1 MGQTSTKRIN
11 IYFVTIVIT
20 LGGLL
25 FGYDTGVIN
34 GTQFYFSKY
43 FELTGWLKGFI
54 VSSALLGALLG
65 AASAGVIS
73 KSIGRKKSLIISAIL
88 FSISAWGSGLP
99 EMLPESMTL
108 MVVFRILGGIAIG
121 MASMN
126 APMYIAEIAP
136 AKIRGTLVTYY
147 QMAVVIGFF
156 VVFLA
161 TYFIGNGLT
170 EQQNI
175 DYGWRY
181 MFWSELVPALAF
193 LLLLFM
199 VPKSPRWLM
208 IKGNEEE
215 AKNVL
220 VAIHGQE
227 MADKEFVE
235 IKESIEKEGSVEK
248 VSIFKKSLFPIVVI
262 GTVLS
267 VLQQFTGINA
277 VLYYGA
283 DIFEQALGFGKEDI
297 LLQQIL
303 LATVNLLFTFIAMF
317 TVDKLGRKPLLII
330 GGFGMLIGFLIMGF
344 TLYLSD
350 YSAVNSAGLPAISST
365 EGIICLIGI
374 LMFIG
379 SFAMSMGPIVWVLL
393 SEIFPNSIRSTAM
406 AIAVAAQWLANYF
419 VSQTFPIVVESDANR
434 LVADGGTWNN
444 SLPYF
449 LFSAFIIFIIFFT
462 WKWIPETKGKT
473 LEEME
478 AIFNKG
484 KS

>member
-54 VSSALLGALLG
+54 VSSALLGALVG
-65 AASAGVIS
+65 AASAGMIS
-73 KSIGRKKSLIISAIL
+73 KSIGRKKSLIISAVL
-88 FSISAWGSGLP
+88 FSVSAWGSGLP
-99 EMLPESMTL
+99 EILPESMTL

-126 APMYIAEIAP
+126 APMYIAEISP
-136 AKIRGTLVTYY
+136 AKNRGTLVTYY

-170 EQQNI
+170 EEQNI

-193 LLLLFM
+193 LILLFM
-199 VPKSPRWLM
+199 VPRSPRWLM
-208 IKGNEEE
+208 IKGKEEE

-227 MADKEFVE
+227 MADKEFTE
-235 IKESIEKEGSVEK
+235 IKESIQKEGK
-248 VSIFKKSLFPIVVI
+248 VKKASIFQKSLFPIVII

-267 VLQQFTGINA
+267 ILQQFTGINA

-330 GGFGMLIGFLIMGF
+330 GGFGMLVGFLIMGF

-449 LFSAFIIFIIFFT
+449 LFSAFIVFIIFFT

-478 AIFNKG
+478 GLFTK
-484 KS
+484 

>member
-1 MGQTSTKRIN
+1 MSTSQKRIN
-11 IYFVTIVIT
+11 IYFITIVIT

-25 FGYDTGVIN
+25 FGFDTGVIN

-54 VSSALLGALLG
+54 VSSALLGALVG
-65 AASAGVIS
+65 AAGAGVVS
-73 KSIGRKKSLIISAIL
+73 KSIGRKNSLIIAAVL

-99 EMLPESMTL
+99 SMLPESMGL
-108 MVVFRILGGIAIG
+108 MVFFRILGGIAIG

-126 APMYIAEIAP
+126 APMYIAEISP
-136 AKIRGTLVTYY
+136 ADKRGTLVTYY
-147 QMAVVIGFF
+147 QMAVVVGFF
-156 VVFLA
+156 VVFLT
-161 TYFIGNGLT
+161 TYFIGNGMT
-170 EQQNI
+170 EEENI
-175 DYGWRY
+175 NMGWRY
-181 MFWSELVPALAF
+181 MFWSELVPALLF
-193 LLLLFM
+193 FFLLFM
-199 VPKSPRWLM
+199 VPRSPRWLM
-208 IKGNEEE
+208 IKGREEE
-215 AKNVL
+215 AKEVL
-220 VAIHGQE
+220 TQIHGAE
-227 MADKEFVE
+227 VAEKELVE
-235 IKESIEKEGSVEK
+235 IRDSIQQEGK
-248 VSIFKKSLFPIVVI
+248 VKKASIFQKSLFPIVVI

-267 VLQQFTGINA
+267 ILQQFTGINA

-283 DIFEQALGFGKEDI
+283 DIFEQALGFTQEDV

-330 GGFGMLIGFLIMGF
+330 GGVGMLVGFLMMGF

-350 YSAVNSAGLPAISST
+350 YSQLNSAGLPTISSA

-374 LMFIG
+374 LLFIG

-393 SEIFPNSIRSTAM
+393 AEIFPNRIRSTAM

-419 VSQTFPIVVESDANR
+419 VSQTFPIMVESDANK
-434 LVADGGTWNN
+434 LQMDGGVWNN

-449 LFSAFIIFIIFFT
+449 IFSAFILFIIFFS

-478 AIFNKG
+478 AIFAKK

>member
-1 MGQTSTKRIN
+1 MGQTSTNRIN
-11 IYFVTIVIT
+11 IYFITIVIT

-25 FGYDTGVIN
+25 FGFDTGVIN

-54 VSSALLGALLG
+54 VSSALLGALVG

-73 KSIGRKKSLIISAIL
+73 KSIGRKNSLIASAIL
-88 FSISAWGSGLP
+88 FAISAWGSGLP
-99 EMLPESMTL
+99 AILPESITL
-108 MVVFRILGGIAIG
+108 MVFFRILGGIAIG

-126 APMYIAEIAP
+126 APTYIAEISP
-136 AKIRGTLVTYY
+136 AEKRGTLVTYY

-156 VVFLA
+156 VVFLT
-161 TYFIGNGLT
+161 TYFIGSELT
-170 EQQNI
+170 DQDNI
-175 DYGWRY
+175 DFGWRY
-181 MFWSELVPALAF
+181 MFWSELIPASLFFF
-193 LLLLFM
+193 LLLL

-208 IKGNEEE
+208 IKGKEEE
-215 AKNVL
+215 ALNIL
-220 VAIHGQE
+220 TRIHGKE
-227 MADKEFVE
+227 MADREYKE
-235 IKESIEKEGSVEK
+235 IKDSIQEEGK
-248 VSIFKKSLFPIVVI
+248 QKKASIFQKSLFPIVII

-283 DIFEQALGFGKEDI
+283 DIFEQALGFGQEDI

-350 YSAVNSAGLPAISST
+350 YSGVNSAGLPTISST
-365 EGIICLIGI
+365 EGIISLIGI

-393 SEIFPNSIRSTAM
+393 SEMFPNSIRSTAM

-419 VSQTFPIVVESDANR
+419 VSQTFPIVVESEANQ

-449 LFSAFIIFIIFFT
+449 LFSAFIVFIIFFT

-478 AIFNKG
+478 GIFNK
-484 KS
+484 

>member
-1 MGQTSTKRIN
+1 MANSPTKRIN
-11 IYFVTIVIT
+11 IYFITIVIT

-43 FELTGWLKGFI
+43 FELTGALKGFI
-54 VSSALLGALLG
+54 VSSALLGALVG

-73 KSIGRKKSLIISAIL
+73 KSIGRKNSLIISALL
-88 FSISAWGSGLP
+88 FAVSAWGSGLP
-99 EMLPESMTL
+99 AILPESTTL
-108 MVVFRILGGIAIG
+108 LVIFRIFGGIAIG

-136 AKIRGTLVTYY
+136 AKNRGNLVTFY
-147 QMAVVIGFF
+147 QLAIVIGFF

-161 TYFIGNGLT
+161 TYFIGNGMS
-170 EQQNI
+170 EAENI
-175 DYGWRY
+175 STGWRY
-181 MFWSELVPALAF
+181 MFWSELIPAGLF
-193 LLLLFM
+193 LVLLFL

-208 IKGNEEE
+208 INGQKEE
-215 AKNVL
+215 ARDVL
-220 VAIHGQE
+220 NRIHGEEIAQV
-227 MADKEFVE
+227 EFEE
-235 IKESIEKEGSVEK
+235 IAESISSENPKEKA
-248 VSIFKKSLFPIVVI
+248 SIFAKSLLPILII

-283 DIFEQALGFGKEDI
+283 DIFEQALGFGQDDI

-303 LATVNLLFTFIAMF
+303 LAAINLIFTFIAMF

-330 GGFGMLIGFLIMGF
+330 GGFGMLIGFLMMGF
-344 TLYLSD
+344 TLYFSD
-350 YSAVNSAGLPAISST
+350 YSSVNSAGLPAISSS

-374 LMFIG
+374 LVFIG
-379 SFAMSMGPIVWVLL
+379 SFAMSMGPVVWVIL
-393 SEIFPNSIRSTAM
+393 SEIFPNRIRSVAM
-406 AIAVAAQWLANYF
+406 SIAVAGQWLANYF
-419 VSQTFPIVVESDANR
+419 VSQTFPIVVESDVNR
-434 LVADGGTWNN
+434 LQLDGGVWNN

-449 LFSAFIIFIIFFT
+449 IFSFFIIFIIIFVWRF
-462 WKWIPETKGKT
+462 IPETKGKT

-478 AIFNKG
+478 KIWQK
-484 KS
+484 

>member
-54 VSSALLGALLG
+54 VSSALLGALVG

-88 FSISAWGSGLP
+88 FAISAWGSGLP
-99 EMLPESMTL
+99 SMLPESMGL
-108 MVVFRILGGIAIG
+108 MVFFRILGGIAIG

-136 AKIRGTLVTYY
+136 AKNRGTLVTYY

-161 TYFIGNGLT
+161 TYFIGSGLT
-170 EQQNI
+170 EQENI

-193 LLLLFM
+193 LLLLLM

-208 IKGNEEE
+208 IKGKEEE
-215 AKNVL
+215 AKEVL
-220 VAIHGQE
+220 VAIHGQDV
-227 MADKEFVE
+227 ADKEFAE
-235 IKESIEKEGSVEK
+235 IKDSIVSEGSIK
-248 VSIFKKSLFPIVVI
+248 KASIFQKSLFPIVII

-330 GGFGMLIGFLIMGF
+330 GGVGMLLGFLIMGF

-365 EGIICLIGI
+365 EGIICLVGI

-393 SEIFPNSIRSTAM
+393 AEIFPNRIRSTAM

-419 VSQTFPIVVESDANR
+419 VSQTFPIIVESDANR

>member
-1 MGQTSTKRIN
+1 MGSTNTKRIN

-65 AASAGVIS
+65 AASAGIIS

-88 FSISAWGSGLP
+88 FAVSAWGSGLP
-99 EMLPESMTL
+99 EILPESMTL
-108 MVVFRILGGIAIG
+108 MVIFRILGGIAIG

-136 AKIRGTLVTYY
+136 AKNRGTLVTYY

-193 LLLLFM
+193 FILLFM

-208 IKGNEEE
+208 IKGKEDE

-227 MADKEFVE
+227 MADKEFIE
-235 IKESIEKEGSVEK
+235 IKESIQQEGTVK
-248 VSIFKKSLFPIVVI
+248 KASIFQKSLFPIVII

-330 GGFGMLIGFLIMGF
+330 GGVGMLVGFLIMGF
-344 TLYLSD
+344 TLYFSD
-350 YSAVNSAGLPAISST
+350 YSAVNAAGLPAISST

-374 LMFIG
+374 LTFIG

-393 SEIFPNSIRSTAM
+393 AEIFPNSIRSTAM

>member
-1 MGQTSTKRIN
+1 MGQNNTKRIN
-11 IYFVTIVIT
+11 IYFITIVIT

-25 FGYDTGVIN
+25 FGFDTGVIN

-65 AASAGVIS
+65 AASAGMIS
-73 KSIGRKKSLIISAIL
+73 KAIGRKKSLIWAAVL

-99 EMLPESMTL
+99 SFLPESISL
-108 MVVFRILGGIAIG
+108 MVFFRLIGGVAIG

-126 APMYIAEIAP
+126 APMYIAEISP
-136 AKIRGTLVTYY
+136 ADKRGTLVTYY

-156 VVFLA
+156 VVFLT
-161 TYFIGNGLT
+161 TYFIGNGLS
-170 EQQNI
+170 EQENI
-175 DYGWRY
+175 DIGWRY

-193 LLLLFM
+193 LFLLFM
-199 VPKSPRWLM
+199 VPQSPRWLM
-208 IKGNEEE
+208 IKGREEE
-215 AKNVL
+215 AKDIL
-220 VAIHGQE
+220 VRIHGQE
-227 MADKEFVE
+227 MADQEFVD
-235 IKESIEKEGSVEK
+235 IKESIESEGK
-248 VSIFKKSLFPIVVI
+248 QKKASIFQKSLFPIVII

-267 VLQQFTGINA
+267 ILQQFTGINA

-297 LLQQIL
+297 LAQQIL

-330 GGFGMLIGFLIMGF
+330 GGFGMLVGFLMMGF

-350 YSAVNSAGLPAISST
+350 YSQVNSAGLPTINST
-365 EGIICLIGI
+365 EGIISLIGI
-374 LMFIG
+374 LLFIG

-393 SEIFPNSIRSTAM
+393 SEIFPNKIRSTAM

-419 VSQTFPIVVESDANR
+419 VSQTFPIVVESDSNR
-434 LVADGGTWNN
+434 LIMDGGTWNN

-449 LFSAFIIFIIFFT
+449 IFSGFIVIIILFV
-462 WKWIPETKGKT
+462 WKFIPETKGRT

-478 AIFNKG
+478 TIFNKK